1 MFSRRFGEG
10 WHSVIAHMNPTVVP
24 ITKMRDAILGE
35 SSSIPDYGYIMCF
48 SLAIITYTLG
58 SIIFE
63 RKAHRAVVNV

>member
-1 MFSRRFGEG
+1 
-10 WHSVIAHMNPTVVP
+10 MNPTVVP

-35 SSSIPDYGYIMCF
+35 SSNIPDYGYIMCF
-48 SLAIITYTLG
+48 SLAIVTYALG